1 MKKIL
6 DFLWTADPVQLL
18 VLGSIFIVAVA
29 FSVRLV
35 IDIITDK

>member
-6 DFLWTADPVQLL
+6 DFIWTADPVQFV
-18 VLGSIFIVAVA
+18 VLSSIFIVAVA
-29 FSVRLV
+29 FSVRLA